1 VRNLAA
7 HALRWQTL
15 LCLAP
20 LLAAACAIIFVRAAL
35 GFQFPVPWPDETG
48 FVAPAFDFARTGS
61 FFDPGMNPDRVV
73 MWMPPGY
80 MVALAALFRLFGYSY
95 ALARWFSAVSAI
107 VALAITSWLAWNS
120 TRGWPRVAAALA
132 IGLAFTSPY
141 LLIDSNL
148 ARMEMPFAAL
158 MLLALAAAMAD
169 RLYIAGALAAAGAL
183 VHFNAAYFMPPIAL
197 AFALRVAQRRMPWP
211 DRADWAAMGAT
222 ALAMAAYAAQIAMNW
237 PGFKTDM
244 GFQFDLKRL
253 SGLHDPLHP
262 LWPVLA
268 ALALAWLVVARQHLR
283 PGSMAALFGL
293 AFIIM
298 AHNGHEI
305 WYDYGQPLG
314 FALIALGALTQL
326 QTIRVPLAVF
336 AGALALTGATGWHM
350 TATLRPLMPQTA
362 MLHRS
367 VVAPGEISRLR
378 RFIATL
384 PPNATVNFGWTGL
397 ELFFLND
404 LARAGVHWNIIRHS
418 VTQVWP
424 LRPSDWRVV
433 CDSSEWPPL
442 LFAFDIDH
450 RRHGKDGPCDIYQ
463 GKPGA

>member
-158 MLLALAAAMAD
+158 MLLALAAAISMRRISCRRSPWPSPCAW
-169 RLYIAGALAAAGAL
+169 RSAACPGRIARIGRRWAPPRWPWRP
-183 VHFNAAYFMPPIAL
+183 MPP
-197 AFALRVAQRRMPWP
+197 
-211 DRADWAAMGAT
+211 
-222 ALAMAAYAAQIAMNW
+222 
-237 PGFKTDM
+237 
-244 GFQFDLKRL
+244 
-253 SGLHDPLHP
+253 
-262 LWPVLA
+262 
-268 ALALAWLVVARQHLR
+268 
-283 PGSMAALFGL
+283 
-293 AFIIM
+293 
-298 AHNGHEI
+298 
-305 WYDYGQPLG
+305 
-314 FALIALGALTQL
+314 
-326 QTIRVPLAVF
+326 
-336 AGALALTGATGWHM
+336 
-350 TATLRPLMPQTA
+350 
-362 MLHRS
+362 RS
-367 VVAPGEISRLR
+367 R
-378 RFIATL
+378 
-384 PPNATVNFGWTGL
+384 
-397 ELFFLND
+397 
-404 LARAGVHWNIIRHS
+404 
-418 VTQVWP
+418 
-424 LRPSDWRVV
+424 
-433 CDSSEWPPL
+433 
-442 LFAFDIDH
+442 
-450 RRHGKDGPCDIYQ
+450 
-463 GKPGA
+463 